1 MSVTYFRS
9 NRIEK
14 KDQNIL
20 YLYPEQDE
28 VFNAED
34 MLELLELLK
43 GIADQIPFKMMF
55 WRKTVV
61 FNTMR

>member
-34 MLELLELLK
+34 MLELLESLK

-55 WRKTVV
+55 WRKAVV